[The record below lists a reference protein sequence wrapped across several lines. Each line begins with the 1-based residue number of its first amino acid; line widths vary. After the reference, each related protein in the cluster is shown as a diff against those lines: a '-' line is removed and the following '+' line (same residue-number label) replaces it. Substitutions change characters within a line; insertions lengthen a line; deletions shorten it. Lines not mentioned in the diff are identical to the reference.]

1 MSPFAALLSL
11 PLLVAQGGPAPD
23 LKQLADQ
30 LAHGIRAH
38 QNDDGTYGAGLADTC
53 RVLDALGRSPRR
65 YTDLDGPFIR
75 RAAERVAA
83 SRPDPATDALVALA
97 LAGSLTRPHV
107 EARDAAVARLLE
119 PGARPGFER
128 ALALAT
134 LRPDVKPSGSAT
146 AGDPALACLLASD
159 PASVA
164 APPVADVEAWTRW
177 ARAAL
182 LRGVTPSAQ
191 PAPPEPKPDA
201 SLTELVAALETVDVL
216 SGLKR
221 PAPGSSAGAP
231 PAATVEKPARVAAPH
246 DLAAALERAW
256 TFLEAHQHDGTFGL
270 ELGGWDGAEP
280 GITALDLSAACWLA
294 ERLGRERPKWI
305 DQGLDYLVSLQKPD
319 GAIALHGLDVY
330 TTSVA
335 IEALQA
341 GGREGDR
348 PVIER
353 ARQYLVATQSD
364 EGEGYSLES
373 DPLYGG
379 IGYGG
384 DERPDLSN
392 TQMAL
397 EAATRAGTPA
407 GDPLYAKALVFL
419 ERCQNLGERT
429 ALEWP
434 RPGGGTLVSGTDG
447 GATYMPGNSFAGEI
461 DRGDGTWQARSYGS
475 MTYALVK
482 SYLFCGLKPDDERVA
497 AAVRWLG
504 RNFTVETNPGYAQ
517 PSEGAQG
524 LYYYYLALA
533 RTLSAL
539 PGEFRGEDGQ
549 SIAWRE
555 QLVDKLL
562 REQRVDGSWIN
573 DGSPRWWEGAP
584 TLCTAYAL
592 LALQAAGA

>member
-11 PLLVAQGGPAPD
+11 PLLVTQGGPAPD
-23 LKQLADQ
+23 LKELADQ
-30 LAHGIRAH
+30 LAHDIRAH
-38 QNDDGTYGAGLADTC
+38 QNEDGTYGAGLADTC

-75 RAAERVAA
+75 RAAEGVAA

-97 LAGSLTRPHV
+97 LAGALARPQV
-107 EARDAAVARLLE
+107 EARDAAVARLLA

-134 LRPDVKPSGSAT
+134 LRPDVKLSGAAPT
-146 AGDPALACLLASD
+146 DDPALACLLAAD
-159 PASVA
+159 PASVV
-164 APPVADVEAWTRW
+164 APPVEDVAAWTRW

-191 PAPPEPKPDA
+191 PAAPEPKAGA
-201 SLTELVAALETVDVL
+201 SLAELAAALETVDVL
-216 SGLKR
+216 AGIKR
-221 PAPGSSAGAP
+221 PSSGPPPDAPA
-231 PAATVEKPARVAAPH
+231 EKPARVAAPH
-246 DLAAALERAW
+246 DLAAALESAW
-256 TFLEAHQHDGTFGL
+256 SFLEAHQHDGTFGL
-270 ELGGWDGAEP
+270 EMGGWDGAEP
-280 GITALDLSAACWLA
+280 GITALDLSAACWLTK
-294 ERLGRERPKWI
+294 RLGRERPAWI
-305 DQGLDYLVSLQKPD
+305 DQGLDYLVGLQKPD

-341 GGREGDR
+341 GAREGDR

-353 ARQYLVATQSD
+353 ARQYLLATQSD

-407 GDPLYAKALVFL
+407 DDPVYRKALVFL
-419 ERCQNLGERT
+419 ERCQNLGERQ
-429 ALEWP
+429 AREWP

-447 GATYMPGNSFAGEI
+447 GGTYMPGNSPAGEI
-461 DRGDGTWQARSYGS
+461 DRGGGTWEARSYGS
-475 MTYALVK
+475 MTYALLK
-482 SYLFCGLKPDDERVA
+482 SYLFCGLRPDDERVA
-497 AAVRWLG
+497 AAVAWLG
-504 RNFTVETNPGYAQ
+504 RNFTVETNPGYTK
-517 PSEGAQG
+517 PSDGAQG

-539 PGEFRGEDGQ
+539 PGEFHGEDGKP
-549 SIAWRE
+549 IAWRE
-555 QLVDKLL
+555 QLIEKLL

-584 TLCTAYAL
+584 SLCTAYAL